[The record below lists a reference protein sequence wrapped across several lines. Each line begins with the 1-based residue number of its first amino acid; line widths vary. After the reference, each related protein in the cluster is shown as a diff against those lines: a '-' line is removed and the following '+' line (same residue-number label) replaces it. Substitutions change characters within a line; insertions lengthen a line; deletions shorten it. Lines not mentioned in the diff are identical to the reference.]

1 MDGVEGEGGMGVR
14 ESKKKEQLAKS
25 TVPIGLERKV
35 QFKVE

>member
-1 MDGVEGEGGMGVR
+1 MYGWSGGQGWDGGKRV
-14 ESKKKEQLAKS
+14 KKEQLAKS